1 MKLGKNLGDPQ
12 GVSRNPRNPPK
23 TAHDSYVLTVS
34 PVNVVGR
41 GTPTS
46 VPYTGTEAGM
56 HAMRQ
61 LATHAVNKIVMDQ
74 SNIYV
79 AGILGQKAQKLRV
92 SGQFKGR
99 FR

>member
-1 MKLGKNLGDPQ
+1 MALHSECDINMTEFSYPLPQ
-12 GVSRNPRNPPK
+12 DAVC
-23 TAHDSYVLTVS
+23 HSYALTIS
-34 PVNVVGR
+34 PINIVGR

-46 VPYTGTEAGM
+46 MPYIGTEAGM

-74 SNIYV
+74 SDIDV
-79 AGILGQKAQKLRV
+79 GAMLGQKAQKLRV

-99 FR
+99 SR